1 MKTGLTKVIEKLQ
14 DEINEFSV
22 LGYEPSKYQLG
33 YISAINELTEF
44 CEDIDKD
51 DKEKIK
57 TLAFDFYYDMSRKM
71 EVPENLISENF
82 DNTELLITFN

>member
-22 LGYEPSKYQLG
+22 LGYEPSKYKLG
-33 YISAINELTEF
+33 YISAINDLKDF
-44 CEDIDKD
+44 CEDIDED

-71 EVPENLISENF
+71 GVPENLISENF

>member
-22 LGYEPSKYQLG
+22 IGENLDKYQLG
-33 YISAINELTEF
+33 YISAINDLKEF
-44 CEDIDKD
+44 CEYIDED
-51 DKEKIK
+51 DKENIK

-71 EVPENLISENF
+71 GVPENLISENF
-82 DNTELLITFN
+82 DHTELLITFH